1 MTKIDTAGSGN
12 PSIYIYII
20 FLLFFLIF
28 DRYTYLCLQTY
39 QEMFYPIFPTYL
51 ERYADFPM
59 MHCEKPGGN
68 V

>member
-12 PSIYIYII
+12 PSIYIYYFFII
-20 FLLFFLIF
+20 FIF
-28 DRYTYLCLQTY
+28 DRYTYLCHQTY